1 MEVPSSAGL
10 RQLFQRSFPFV
21 EVMAEGEGADRYDC
35 STYHLSLPLYCAS
48 TPELWPAPPYLRSAP
63 QSVKSWHTRLR
74 RYPGV
79 KVGIIWRTGAESW
92 NSAQRSCPLSNL
104 LPLTALSGVQLFA
117 LQQDVSDQEKA
128 TLEQIGIV
136 DLSSALESWDST
148 AACMTALDG
157 IVSVDTGCLHLAGAL
172 GRPTWALLPA
182 VADWRWG
189 LEASTLW
196 YPNTRLGRQLR
207 PGEWGPVVARVA
219 QELQAVC
226 NP

>member
-74 RYPGV
+74 RSPGV

-128 TLEQIGIV
+128 TLGQLGIV
-136 DLSSALESWDST
+136 DLSDKLQTWDDTAKSYSSEDAPSHLPDPT
-148 AACMTALDG
+148 AAASLTKMRGKASELSPISLWQLLPNTFAQAFTSIIACQLL
-157 IVSVDTGCLHLAGAL
+157 CLHQSAF
-172 GRPTWALLPA
+172 LPA
-182 VADWRWG
+182 FLSLHDHSSR
-189 LEASTLW
+189 
-196 YPNTRLGRQLR
+196 
-207 PGEWGPVVARVA
+207 
-219 QELQAVC
+219 
-226 NP
+226 